1 MWMSTPGGIPE
12 LVGVDAYREAGP
24 GVDGKHEE
32 EREPQLHPV
41 APDVDPELFCAGEVL
56 EADGDAQAQ
65 RGQRVVLLVA
75 PEGDQH
81 RDDGTRLH
89 DAERDVY

>member
-1 MWMSTPGGIPE
+1 MSTPGGIPE
-12 LVGVDAYREAGP
+12 LAGVDAYREAGQ

-32 EREPQLHPV
+32 REPQLDPV
-41 APDVDPELFCAGEVL
+41 APDVDPELFCAGEAL

-65 RGQRVVLLVA
+65 RVQLLVP
-75 PEGDQH
+75 PEADQH
-81 RDDGTRLH
+81 RDDGTRVH